1 MKRDSVLF
9 LVAGVLVGFIAGY
22 WLHEEMASRQPPR
35 RLPGQVEAGPVGP
48 ADPGAGAGAG
58 AMGGMSQADVQELT
72 ARVQQNPEDADA
84 VLRLAELNH
93 QIANWPRAA
102 QLYERYLA
110 LRPDDPGVM
119 SDLGIAYRQMGRM
132 DDALARFDQAQAVA
146 PEHWQSRFNEVI
158 VRAFDLRQ
166 FDQARQALD
175 ELRRLQPGN
184 PEVERLATEIDRL
197 ERQGP
202 A

>member
-1 MKRDSVLF
+1 MKRDSILF
-9 LVAGVLVGFIAGY
+9 LAAGLLVGFIAGY
-22 WLHEEMASRQPPR
+22 WLHEEMADRQPPR
-35 RLPGQVEAGPVGP
+35 RLPGQIEAGPMAQP
-48 ADPGAGAGAG
+48 TPGAGAAAG

-102 QLYERYLA
+102 ELYQQYLG

-132 DDALARFDQAQAVA
+132 DEALALFDRAQAVS
-146 PEHWQSRFNEVI
+146 PDHWQSRFNEVI
-158 VRAFDLRQ
+158 VRAFDLQQ
-166 FDQARQALD
+166 FDQARQTLE
-175 ELRRLQPGN
+175 ELRQLQPGN
-184 PEVERLATEIDRL
+184 PDVERLATEIDQL